1 MPATGT
7 IRVRAVFANAD
18 GALTPGLFVRL
29 RLSGGKPY
37 PAVLVQDQAVGT
49 DLDKRFVYVV
59 GRRPGRWPTG
69 R

>member
-1 MPATGT
+1 MFRNP
-7 IRVRAVFANAD
+7 D

-29 RLSGGKPY
+29 RLRGGKPLSG
-37 PAVLVQDQAVGT
+37 VLIKDRAVGT

-59 GRRPGRWPTG
+59 GRRHSRSPTG